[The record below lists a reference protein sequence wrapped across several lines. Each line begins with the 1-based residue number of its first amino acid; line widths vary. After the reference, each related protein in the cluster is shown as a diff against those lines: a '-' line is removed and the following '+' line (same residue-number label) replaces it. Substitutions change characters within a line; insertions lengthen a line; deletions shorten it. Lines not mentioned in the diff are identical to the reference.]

1 MQSQQLT
8 PPQHPELEDPRQQKR
23 EARAARRTQ
32 HRRARVLLISTTT
45 TTIILLGLLGF
56 FYLRIQSLLNPPY
69 PAINGI
75 TCDSTMHGTYHI
87 HVHLA
92 IYING
97 KSITI
102 PQGIGIA
109 SNGSCYYWMHT
120 HSSDGIIHIEAPA
133 KVHNVALDDFL
144 TIWHDGFSKLNFP
157 PQLTQNS
164 GWHIYVNG
172 KLFASQGT
180 SPLNTEVQFSSHDLI
195 TLEYGSN
202 NPPPEKPGTYSFPA
216 DLPQ

>member
-8 PPQHPELEDPRQQKR
+8 PPYQPELEDPRQQR
-23 EARAARRTQ
+23 RDTRAARRTQ
-32 HRRARVLLISTTT
+32 RRRARILLISTTAM
-45 TTIILLGLLGF
+45 TIILLGFLGF

-69 PAINGI
+69 PAINGVS
-75 TCDSTMHGTYHI
+75 CDSTQYNTYHI
-87 HVHLA
+87 HVHLT

-97 KSITI
+97 KPVTI
-102 PQGIGIA
+102 PEGIGIA
-109 SNGSCYYWMHT
+109 SDGSCYYWMHT

-157 PQLTQNS
+157 PQLTLNS

-172 KLFASQGT
+172 KPFAGQVT
-180 SPLNTEVQFSSHDLI
+180 SPLNTEVALSSHDLI

-202 NPPPEKPGTYSFPA
+202 NPPPEKPGTFSFPIGE
-216 DLPQ
+216 